1 MVTRGHSFA
10 VVHGSS
16 KVHIRCSY
24 TLLITLMFAG
34 EMGVLGVFS
43 ECSCSSI
50 CRKEVDS
57 PWSWLVCVCGTVII
71 ALFFGVSLNFG
82 ILFPVL
88 MDYFQET
95 RERTGKFRIKHR
107 EYRSINDCNESTSQC
122 CVSRGS

>member
-1 MVTRGHSFA
+1 MRLVGQSA
-10 VVHGSS
+10 HGVDEVSALFCC
-16 KVHIRCSY
+16 CSWQFKSPY
-24 TLLITLMFAG
+24 KNFTVLITLMFAG
-34 EMGVLGVFS
+34 EMRVLGVFS
-43 ECSCSSI
+43 ECSCGSI

-95 RERTGKFRIKHR
+95 RERTGKFR
-107 EYRSINDCNESTSQC
+107 TSQC
-122 CVSRGS
+122 WVSRGS